1 MNINEP
7 VKNLGPVSGGWLKT
21 IGVETRAD
29 LEKMGIEAAFE
40 GLVLQGFNV
49 NALMLYAMEGA
60 LTDTNWNEVPDKRKA
75 ELRKIAS
82 EIKKRIRN

>member
-1 MNINEP
+1 M
-7 VKNLGPVSGGWLKT
+7 KNLGPVSGGWLKT

-40 GLVLQGFNV
+40 GLVLQGFAV

-60 LTDTNWNEVPDKRKA
+60 LHDTHWNEIPDSRKA
-75 ELRKIAS
+75 ELRKMAAD
-82 EIKKRIRN
+82 IKKQIRNK

>member
-1 MNINEP
+1 M
-7 VKNLGPVSGGWLKT
+7 KNLGPISGGWLNT
-21 IGVETRAD
+21 IGIETRAD

-60 LTDTNWNEVPDKRKA
+60 LRDIHWNEIPEKRKA
-75 ELRKIAS
+75 ELRKMAKD
-82 EIKKRIRN
+82 IKKRLRQS

>member
-1 MNINEP
+1 M
-7 VKNLGPVSGGWLKT
+7 KNLGPISGGWLKT
-21 IGVETRAD
+21 IGIETQAD

-60 LTDTNWNEVPDKRKA
+60 LCDTHWNEIPQKRKA
-75 ELRKIAS
+75 ELRKLAND
-82 EIKKRIRN
+82 IKKRLRQS